1 VFTAKNARGAKEKG
15 RGADEWEMGYL
26 FMTIADRGN
35 VEKT

>member
-1 VFTAKNARGAKEKG
+1 VSTAKNARGTKEKG

-26 FMTIADRGN
+26 FMTTADGGN